1 MPNFSGIGAFTML
14 SQKVVTSLD
23 IFSSDE
29 IIIKLTKELRTISK
43 SIVYKSGKIIFSF
56 LLTLLSIF
64 KMQN

>member
-56 LLTLLSIF
+56 
-64 KMQN
+64 